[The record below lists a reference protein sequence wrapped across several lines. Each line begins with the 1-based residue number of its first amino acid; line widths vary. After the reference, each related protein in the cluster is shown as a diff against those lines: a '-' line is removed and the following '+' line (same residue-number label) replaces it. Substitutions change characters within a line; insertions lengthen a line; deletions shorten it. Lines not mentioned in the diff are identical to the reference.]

1 MGSIASTSN
10 ASASEKREVEENEP
24 SDDREHKSVGVQAV
38 MGGLQPEDG
47 IFTEPPGISV
57 EEDGET
63 DEVGGRK
70 RPEAEADQG
79 LDEVELLRRRVLE
92 LESQVKSWQDVAR
105 DFLFGM
111 ALSPEMNSWY
121 ATILREYLQ
130 KALSEIPQVEKVN
143 FTECSFPCVPSET
156 PEIQMLKWEGMGL
169 GEWNVEWAPKSWW
182 IAFSVTGTQSPLP
195 TRFNA
200 LVTISS
206 VHLQGRLRTALP
218 NDVSSVRFAFC
229 SKPDLTF
236 KTSFQLNWGRLPVPV
251 RVSIESTVEDA
262 IDAFIQNKL
271 LLPNSYWVVMRRKRS
286 FKVND
291 QEMLVA
297 IKSAQRAREFL
308 SPPPTPVP

>member
-169 GEWNVEWAPKSWW
+169 G
-182 IAFSVTGTQSPLP
+182 
-195 TRFNA
+195 
-200 LVTISS
+200 
-206 VHLQGRLRTALP
+206 
-218 NDVSSVRFAFC
+218 
-229 SKPDLTF
+229 
-236 KTSFQLNWGRLPVPV
+236 
-251 RVSIESTVEDA
+251 
-262 IDAFIQNKL
+262 
-271 LLPNSYWVVMRRKRS
+271 
-286 FKVND
+286 
-291 QEMLVA
+291 
-297 IKSAQRAREFL
+297 
-308 SPPPTPVP
+308 